1 MCILKWQLFNVIDGG
16 IEESFGGGG
25 GRGGEVGQSRWVFI
39 ICRLHLISYLMLLLL
54 LEALEGE
61 REQQRQRQPPTSL
74 LLVPAPKMP
83 EVVPAA
89 RLASPNLAS
98 DGTAAP
104 GDGAEGGGTVAHP
117 AAEDCRSAGEW
128 QQTTGSGICFGR
140 SLS

>member
-1 MCILKWQLFNVIDGG
+1 MGSSSGKGSLRPPSSWCRHRKCL
-16 IEESFGGGG
+16 
-25 GRGGEVGQSRWVFI
+25 RW
-39 ICRLHLISYLMLLLL
+39 C
-54 LEALEGE
+54 
-61 REQQRQRQPPTSL
+61 RQRT
-74 LLVPAPKMP
+74 
-83 EVVPAA
+83 
-89 RLASPNLAS
+89 ASPNLAS